1 MTWKLLFISLLD
13 LEASFTHPSDTEA
26 SITPLVMRKS
36 VFLFLVDAEA
46 SCTPIG
52 DTEASFTPQSDTEA
66 SFYTAFVSNFILSF
80 LTYLL
85 AS

>member
-1 MTWKLLFISLLD
+1 MTWKLLFISLGD

-36 VFLFLVDAEA
+36 FFLFLVDAE
-46 SCTPIG
+46 PIG